1 MHNAVRRTL
10 YNVVW
15 LTWVS
20 VRHLFCSP
28 AGTRGI
34 CLRCRAWTRAEGGW
48 ASGWRV
54 AGFQGPSAYS
64 CAWPAVSLEG
74 SWCSLLRESAEA
86 CGQNASVWGKE
97 GREWCPISRG
107 EGKRPEWGSRSAGP
121 NAGEGNR
128 RGAPGPGDSGTSAGC
143 SASAIWGSG
152 RAGDGPTDWGLTA
165 PLGCSLYPTRTWPL
179 NGPVLLGSCE
189 HTVWETEVVP
199 SRNKRNM

>member
-34 CLRCRAWTRAEGGW
+34 CCGAEPWTRAEGGW

-97 GREWCPISRG
+97 GESDVPYPEVRG
-107 EGKRPEWGSRSAGP
+107 RGRSEGPRSAGP

-165 PLGCSLYPTRTWPL
+165 PLGCSLYPTRTWA
-179 NGPVLLGSCE
+179 
-189 HTVWETEVVP
+189 TEWTSP
-199 SRNKRNM
+199 AWILWTHSMRDGGLYQPE